1 MKYRPLS
8 PSGDMIA
15 ATPCLTDHEAC
26 IASLRSRLHLF
37 QGDWWETPAAGYP
50 VPLIPNP
57 DVRSGTSLQALANTF
72 SAYVSAT
79 PGVLSV
85 SDVTYHLTGCTCTFT
100 CTVTTQWSRATPIS
114 TAISL

>member
-1 MKYRPLS
+1 MKYRPVT
-8 PSGDMIA
+8 PSGDMQA

-26 IASLRSRLHLF
+26 IASLRSRLRLF

-57 DVRSGTSLQALANTF
+57 DVRSATALQALANTF

-79 PGVLSV
+79 PGILSV
-85 SDVTYHLTGCTCTFT
+85 SDVTYHLTGRTCTFT